1 MIQIE
6 DTIIRK
12 LIYHRINLDN
22 NSSVLS
28 ETLYDFTNDEEEVV
42 LKKIF
47 LKPFLSNTSTYEFT
61 HEIDLELNPLSKL
74 SQSIFEGDDFISQTK
89 NICQH
94 LKTVSK
100 HPNIK
105 DGDLFIM
112 KFDNISF
119 DTKLC

>member
-12 LIYHRINLDN
+12 LIYHRLTQDN
-22 NSSVLS
+22 NNSVLS
-28 ETLYDFTNDEEEVV
+28 ETLYDFSNDEEEVV

-47 LKPFLSNTSTYEFT
+47 LKPFLANTTTYEFM
-61 HEIDLELNPLSKL
+61 HEIDIELNPLFKL
-74 SQSIFEGDDFISQTK
+74 SESVFDGNDFITQSK

-94 LKTVSK
+94 LRTVSK

-105 DGDLFIM
+105 
-112 KFDNISF
+112 
-119 DTKLC
+119 